1 VRDPRS
7 IGAVLVLFALQAGC
21 GGDEGE
27 GVDRTS
33 VAPTPTREQP
43 SPPDESTERATEP
56 SNGEAEREGARRPE
70 ASAQPGRPPGPSSR
84 DRAEAAEAAEAAYI
98 AYVDAINARDGEAL
112 CALLPAN
119 AERELRPPV
128 EGGSCAAR
136 LGGSIGYADPRGYP
150 VWERTIFNGV
160 ESVSVGADTSTARIT
175 AAILT
180 EFEDRGEPSVESD
193 IAYLESRGGEW
204 RLAKPTGALYR
215 AIGRPELPPTVIAP
229 P

>member
-1 VRDPRS
+1 M
-7 IGAVLVLFALQAGC
+7 
-21 GGDEGE
+21 
-27 GVDRTS
+27 
-33 VAPTPTREQP
+33 APTATREQ
-43 SPPDESTERATEP
+43 SSSPDESTERGTEP
-56 SNGEAEREGARRPE
+56 SSGEAEREGAKRPE
-70 ASAQPGRPPGPSSR
+70 VSAQPGQPPGPGPSPR
-84 DRAEAAEAAEAAYI
+84 DKVEAAAAAEAAYI

-128 EGGSCAAR
+128 EGDSCAAR